1 MNSTFAPPAAHS
13 SDRAAACQQ
22 LSAAVR
28 GWGSGLGTG
37 CSEWLVAPWAARFFC
52 QPRPRTDETSP
63 EPPVT
68 SDQQQATSNQ
78 QLHGIDA
85 VADIISASMP
95 ASPPWLAHYDANVP
109 ATLAPYPDRTLVDYL
124 ADAARAQPGKPALL
138 FKGAKMT
145 YGELERASDACAAA
159 FSALGI
165 RRGDRVG
172 LLLPNCPQFF
182 VAEFGAWKLGAIVAP
197 LNPIYTEHE
206 LEGPI
211 RHHGIETLVTL
222 TRFYRRVKSI
232 QPRTGLRR
240 VVATNIKEHFPSLL
254 RVLFTLAREKKEG
267 DRIALEQGD
276 FDFATLVSANRNRE
290 IERARLR
297 GDDPAVLL
305 MSGGTTG
312 TPKGVVGTHGGYVLA
327 GLQLQKWNESAL
339 RGADDVVFLPLP
351 MFHVYGNV
359 GVQALSLIAGCA
371 IALVPN
377 PRDLA
382 DLVATIRR
390 TKPTF
395 FNGVPTLYIALL
407 NHPDVNSGKVDFKSI
422 RICFSGAAPL
432 LTETKSRFE
441 SITGGRIVE
450 GYSLT
455 EAMMA
460 TCANPVKGPNKPGS
474 VGMPLPDVTVR
485 IFDDAEGTRE
495 LGTGELGEVAIAAPQ
510 LMKGYWNR
518 DEESADVLR
527 DHTID
532 GGTRRYL
539 HTGDLGYLDADGYLF
554 IVDRKKDLIKT
565 SGNQVWPREIEEVIA
580 SHPAVAEVG
589 VAGVADA
596 TKGEAVR
603 AWVVLRAGQTAT
615 ETELRAFCRDK
626 LAPYKVPARVEF
638 RTELP
643 KTMVGKVLRRA
654 LRDEARP

>member
-1 MNSTFAPPAAHS
+1 MPSPA
-13 SDRAAACQQ
+13 
-22 LSAAVR
+22 
-28 GWGSGLGTG
+28 
-37 CSEWLVAPWAARFFC
+37 
-52 QPRPRTDETSP
+52 
-63 EPPVT
+63 
-68 SDQQQATSNQ
+68 
-78 QLHGIDA
+78 
-85 VADIISASMP
+85 
-95 ASPPWLAHYDANVP
+95 PWLAHYDSNVP

-124 ADAARAQPGKPALL
+124 ADAARTQPGKPALL
-138 FKGAKMT
+138 FKGATMT
-145 YGELERASDACAAA
+145 WGELEEASDACAAA
-159 FSALGI
+159 FAALGI

-182 VAEFGAWKLGAIVAP
+182 VAQFGAWKIGAIVAP

-211 RHHGIETLVTL
+211 RDHGIETLVTL
-222 TRFYRRVKSI
+222 TRFYRRVKNI

-240 VVATNIKEHFPSLL
+240 VVATNIKEHFPPIL
-254 RVLFTLAREKKEG
+254 RLLFTLAREKREG
-267 DRIALEQGD
+267 DRITLEPGD
-276 FDFATLVSANRNRE
+276 DDFAALLRASRGGQV
-290 IERARLR
+290 ERARLAT
-297 GDDPAVLL
+297 DDPAVLL

-312 TPKGVVGTHGGYVLA
+312 TPKGVVGTHGGYVIA
-327 GLQLQKWNESAL
+327 GLQIRTWNEAAL
-339 RGADDVVFLPLP
+339 RGADDVILLPLP

-359 GVQALSLIAGCA
+359 GVQALSLISGCA

-377 PRDLA
+377 PRDLP
-382 DLVATIRR
+382 DLIATVRR
-390 TKPTF
+390 VKPTF

-407 NHPDVNSGKVDFKSI
+407 NHPDVRSGKVDFKSI

-432 LTETKSRFE
+432 LAETKARFE
-441 SITGGRIVE
+441 AITGGRIVE

-460 TCANPVKGPNKPGS
+460 LCVNPVKGPNKLGS

-485 IFDDAEGTRE
+485 IFDDDEGTRE
-495 LGTGELGEVAIAAPQ
+495 LGTSELGEIAISAPQ
-510 LMKGYWNR
+510 LMLGYWHR
-518 DEESADVLR
+518 EEESANVLR

-532 GGTRRYL
+532 GITSRYL

-589 VAGVADA
+589 VAGVSDPS
-596 TKGEAVR
+596 KGEAVR

-615 ETELRAFCRDK
+615 EAELRAFCRDK
-626 LAPYKVPARVEF
+626 LAPYKVPAKVEF
-638 RTELP
+638 RNELP

-654 LRDEARP
+654 LRDEAQSP